1 MLSLAATSLVSIP
14 ENLIVVQSL
23 YNKPSKYNISSKPGE
38 AKFKLHFK
46 SGGAIDFG
54 QAMLKV
60 LDLSL
65 DKPITMNCEGGSDGR
80 KAQCV

>member
-1 MLSLAATSLVSIP
+1 MGPLDTH
-14 ENLIVVQSL
+14 
-23 YNKPSKYNISSKPGE
+23 PGE

-60 LDLSL
+60 VDLL
-65 DKPITMNCEGGSDGR
+65 LVN
-80 KAQCV
+80 